1 MGARVGVGVGG
12 AERGAGA
19 VERWVSASGRG
30 VGINGGSVGNG
41 GSDDVCVATLS
52 NEKCF
57 QKDAGDKASHSTNQV
72 AIFAMNDKNKGWL
85 AACGQ
90 DPCGSGRDGVEINYP
105 GTVFG

>member
-57 QKDAGDKASHSTNQV
+57 HRDAREDEAASHSTNCQV
-72 AIFAMNDKNKGWL
+72 AIVAMWTNTI
-85 AACGQ
+85 
-90 DPCGSGRDGVEINYP
+90 P
-105 GTVFG
+105 

>member
-1 MGARVGVGVGG
+1 M
-12 AERGAGA
+12 
-19 VERWVSASGRG
+19 SASGRG

-72 AIFAMNDKNKGWL
+72 AIVAMNDKNKGWL
-85 AACGQ
+85 PACGQ
-90 DPCGSGRDGVEINYP
+90 DPCGRSSYLVEMEINY
-105 GTVFG
+105 GIRVGLTRLLR